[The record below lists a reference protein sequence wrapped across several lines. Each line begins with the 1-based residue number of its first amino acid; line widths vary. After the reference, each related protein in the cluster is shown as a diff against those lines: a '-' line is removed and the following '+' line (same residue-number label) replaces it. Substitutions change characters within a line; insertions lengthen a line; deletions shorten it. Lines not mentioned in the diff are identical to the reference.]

1 MDSRPLFLD
10 TNVYLGYAFPET
22 LEKYNPECSR
32 LFEVAPN
39 SRHTSKTVEIE
50 LQKKIRERN
59 KLYRELL
66 GHIVSGAP
74 LDTFQP
80 SSGKKSDQEHLE
92 KLVKG
97 FKGGLYDIEFL
108 RTLGAT
114 LKTGVD
120 SGLKKTSQPLVK
132 ASTNTD
138 MNDDLLTIA
147 SMHAP
152 DNIILT
158 DFFEWALI
166 QSQGAC
172 FVTGDGGISDN
183 KTAIFNCISYTNDC
197 GLLSILFVTSAARKY
212 CPLPT

>member
-32 LFEVAPN
+32 LLEIAPN
-39 SRHTSKTVEIE
+39 SRHTSRTVEIE

-66 GHIVSGAP
+66 GHIISRAP

-80 SSGKKSDQEHLE
+80 SSWKESDQEHLK
-92 KLVKG
+92 KLVQGYKE
-97 FKGGLYDIEFL
+97 GLYDLEFL

-114 LKTGVD
+114 LKIGVD
-120 SGLKKTSQPLVK
+120 SGIKKTSQPLIE

-138 MNDDLLTIA
+138 MKDDLRFIA
-147 SMHAP
+147 GVHVP

-158 DFFEWALI
+158 DFFAWALT

-183 KTAIFNCISYTNDC
+183 KAAIFNCISYANDC
-197 GLLSILFVTSAARKY
+197 SPLSILFVTSAAEKY
-212 CPLPT
+212 CPVPT